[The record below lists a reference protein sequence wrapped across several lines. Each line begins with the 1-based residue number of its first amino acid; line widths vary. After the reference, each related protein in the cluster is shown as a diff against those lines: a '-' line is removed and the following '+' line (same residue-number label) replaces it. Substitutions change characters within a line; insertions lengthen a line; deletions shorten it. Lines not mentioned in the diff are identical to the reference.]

1 MPRIAEVRKIE
12 RVDEDGAKGTNL
24 VVDEGGNPITVEH
37 FTAAGVDSCPM
48 VGDFVALD
56 DARETALG
64 YADIKNEDASEPG
77 EFRAYARKADGSIVG
92 QVFLKVDG
100 SMVLESMEGGTTVTL
115 KPNGDIEI
123 KPGNQ
128 VKIGANPISAL
139 ALAQKVDQRIG
150 DLETAFNNFLSG
162 TFVPHTHP
170 DAMGSTGPTPTPATP
185 LTPGQ
190 STASEIAFSE

>member
-64 YADIKNEDASEPG
+64 YADVKNEDTSEPG
-77 EFRAYARKADGSIVG
+77 ELRAYARDDAGAIVVELFLHKDGSAVIVNKNGGRIEMAPDGVVTINKMVIDKDGNVSTPGEIAADGEITAIASGASV
-92 QVFLKVDG
+92 
-100 SMVLESMEGGTTVTL
+100 TVS
-115 KPNGDIEI
+115 
-123 KPGNQ
+123 Q
-128 VKIGANPISAL
+128 HVH
-139 ALAQKVDQRIG
+139 
-150 DLETAFNNFLSG
+150 
-162 TFVPHTHP
+162 PHP
-170 DAMGSTGPTPTPATP
+170 MGPTDKPTPGT
-185 LTPGQ
+185 
-190 STASEIAFSE
+190 